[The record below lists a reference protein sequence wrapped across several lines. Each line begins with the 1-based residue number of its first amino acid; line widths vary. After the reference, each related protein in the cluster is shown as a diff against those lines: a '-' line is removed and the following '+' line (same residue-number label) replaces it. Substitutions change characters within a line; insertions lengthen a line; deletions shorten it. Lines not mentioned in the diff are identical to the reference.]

1 MKSQHS
7 KTLLPA
13 KIDQP
18 ATSASKPKQI
28 FIVEDH
34 PVFRGGLAQI
44 VDGESDLKVCG
55 MAGSAERA
63 LPAIAHLRPDLVLVD
78 ITLPGKNGIELI
90 RQIRKTDRKVK
101 FLVISMHEE
110 ALYADRVLRAG
121 GDGYIM
127 KEEDPGEIIDAMRD
141 VLAGR
146 IYLSEAVMASRSK
159 APAESRAGGG
169 GSRPLNQL
177 TDKELEILELL
188 GRQLSQQEMA
198 GKLGLSL
205 KTLTE
210 HCATMRNKL
219 KLRSREALVRAAMA
233 WSKSPNS

>member
-1 MKSQHS
+1 MKSQS
-7 KTLLPA
+7 TKTIPPA
-13 KIDQP
+13 KISEP
-18 ATSASKPKQI
+18 ATPAFQPKQI

-44 VDGESDLKVCG
+44 VNSETDLKVCG

-63 LPAIAHLRPDLVLVD
+63 FPAIARLHPDLVLVD

-90 RQIRKTDRKVK
+90 RRIRKTDRKVK

-146 IYLSEAVMASRSK
+146 MYLSEAVLASRSK
-159 APAESRAGGG
+159 APAQSQTGNGA
-169 GSRPLNQL
+169 RPLNEL

-188 GRQLSQQEMA
+188 GRQLSKQEIA

-205 KTLTE
+205 KALSG
-210 HCATMRNKL
+210 HCKKMQRKL
-219 KLRSREALVRAAMA
+219 NLRTPDALVRAAVS
-233 WSKSPNS
+233 WSKSSGS